1 MNCGWY
7 NGRKVLDLTIEA
19 TKKAVKAKAET
30 K

>member
-7 NGRKVLDLTIEA
+7 NGRKVLDLTVSA
-19 TKKAVKAKAET
+19 TKKAAKAAQAD